1 MNENRRAYGFIISEF
16 LGNKEKGA
24 DGLRYIF
31 QGFDLGLVKEI
42 SKNLQK
48 DFSIKEVPVVSLDE
62 NYEHAIRQ
70 RANNE
75 PILIW
80 VSTREASEYS
90 SLSSTFKCMTNA
102 FYPFQRR
109 WERVEGVYDLFDI
122 TEWLFRENNLV
133 DVAQRFL
140 GSAEYSV
147 KKKSLET
154 HLMVL
159 RELWDLAE
167 KNPSL
172 KNRLS
177 PSSIAEI
184 LASIHSSKQSA
195 FNDLVQMIGFE
206 PSISLP
212 LDRDAVR
219 KFIIDSRKLTLLLK
233 GSDQDKRSKLA
244 KFCENC
250 LAGVLLY
257 FRSKIKISG
266 TVIPKD
272 VDLVL
277 QHFKEENEK
286 GRRVWVVSSPDVEIK
301 DYSLSSGLPKKVSFS
316 FRDRQTKETHSFDDA
331 WNLLATDVE
340 RTPFLGF
347 LCSKRIIEHSHAME
361 SPIRFE
367 VKGNKIDITFSFLEG
382 YLFSRRNFR
391 KELDEV

>member
-1 MNENRRAYGFIISEF
+1 LNENRRAYAFIISEF
-16 LGNKEKGA
+16 LRNKEKGA

-31 QGFDLGLVKEI
+31 KGFDLVFVKEV

-62 NYEHAIRQ
+62 NYEQAIKH

-80 VSTREASEYS
+80 VRTREASEYS

-122 TEWLFRENNLV
+122 TEWLFRENKLV

-154 HLMVL
+154 HMMVL

-184 LASIHSSKQSA
+184 LALIHSSKQLA
-195 FNDLVQMIGFE
+195 FNDLVQLIGFE
-206 PSISLP
+206 PSISVP
-212 LDRDAVR
+212 LNQDAVR
-219 KFIIDSRKLTLLLK
+219 NFIIDSRKLALLLK

-250 LAGVLLY
+250 LAGILLY
-257 FRSKIKISG
+257 FRSKISG
-266 TVIPKD
+266 IVIPKD
-272 VDLVL
+272 ADLVL
-277 QHFKEENEK
+277 QHFKEENGK
-286 GRRVWVVSSPDVEIK
+286 GRRVWVVSSSDVEIK

-316 FRDRQTKETHSFDDA
+316 LRDRQTKETYPFDDA

-340 RTPFLGF
+340 RTAFLEF
-347 LCSKRIIEHSHAME
+347 LCSKGIIGNSHGIE

-367 VKGNKIDITFSFLEG
+367 VKENKIDITFSFLEG

-391 KELDEV
+391 KEVDEV